1 MIDSSTILV
10 LVTGLS
16 LGLLHAFDADHI
28 MAVSSLSKRKF
39 SAKQLAMFCGR
50 WAIGHGA
57 TVCIL
62 SLLLIL
68 FGWQLGETASIW
80 AERLIGV
87 MLLCVGVLL
96 VFRFFKSKP
105 KLMIKTHHHHDG
117 TQHTHLVKNGKHHEN
132 HLPILVGIV
141 HGIAGS
147 APLLA
152 LLPSLI
158 DKAPAFGVAYVL
170 IFSLG
175 VLLSM
180 LGFGLA
186 LGYIQNI
193 LQQRSEAVFSYTKAL
208 IGLGASVLGSYWILG
223 SL

>member
-1 MIDSSTILV
+1 MIDPSTILV
-10 LVTGLS
+10 LITGLS
-16 LGLLHAFDADHI
+16 LGILHAFDADHI
-28 MAVSSLSKRKF
+28 MAVSSLSKRNF
-39 SAKQLAMFCGR
+39 SAKKLAMFCGR
-50 WAIGHGA
+50 WAMGHGA

-62 SLLLIL
+62 SLLLIF
-68 FGWQLGETASIW
+68 FGWQLGETVSIW

-96 VFRFFKSKP
+96 VFRFIKSKP
-105 KLMIKTHHHHDG
+105 ELAIKTHHHHDG
-117 TQHTHLVKNGKHHEN
+117 TQHTHLVKKDNLHEN

-158 DKAPAFGVAYVL
+158 AKAPVFGVGYVL

-186 LGYIQNI
+186 LGYMQSI
-193 LQQRSEAVFSYTKAL
+193 LQQRSEKVFNYAKAL
-208 IGLGASVLGSYWILG
+208 IGLGASVLGGYWILG